1 MTITLTALHEQ
12 LLKDTCRMLQ
22 YDINALTPAQEVRLS
37 RAAMLR
43 LELDDCA
50 TKKLAGQPFDTVKYI
65 AASEA
70 LERLIGSDPEQTNAG
85 YDFTG
90 AKAELTHFFN
100 ERAAAIEYREL
111 KESARLLEVNAQLRE
126 QITQLQAQLTAQP
139 QQPPP
144 RPNNVV
150 PIDGTARANANRPPE
165 HYLREGQRE
174 PWRDYAERGSGV
186 PGGVLGEPLPSWW
199 GK

>member
-1 MTITLTALHEQ
+1 MTLSDMAQQLRRDTA
-12 LLKDTCRMLQ
+12 RMLG
-22 YDINALTPAQEVRLS
+22 YDYTNLMAAQSVRLD

-43 LELDDCA
+43 LELDDCQ
-50 TKKLAGQPFDTVKYI
+50 TKKLAGQPFDTNKYV

-70 LERLIGSDPEQTNAG
+70 LEHLVGGNPEQTNAA

-139 QQPPP
+139 QQQPTSTPT
-144 RPNNVV
+144 NVI
-150 PIDGTARANANRPPE
+150 PIDATATARANATPPPA
-165 HYLREGQRE
+165 HYLRDGQPRE
-174 PWRDYAERGSGV
+174 PWRDYYDGRVTGPSAW
-186 PGGVLGEPLPSWW
+186 PLPQR
-199 GK
+199 